1 MGLWNWMVTQ
11 ATGVDPAAEQ
21 ARSDAADAANA
32 TINQQL
38 VDQGTW
44 TQAQADAANADIA
57 TGNASTGDN
66 NVMGAIDAAG
76 QAGLAEGLNNIL
88 TAPGNLVGAVG
99 SGASTM
105 LWGIVKAI
113 PWWVWLV
120 AAGALFVWMGGLE
133 LLRGR
138 LGKRA

>member
-1 MGLWNWMVTQ
+1 MVTQ

-21 ARSDAADAANA
+21 ARSDAADAANT

-57 TGNASTGDN
+57 IGNASTGDN
-66 NVMGAIDAAG
+66 NVMGAIDAEAVV
-76 QAGLAEGLNNIL
+76 GLKEGLNNVL
-88 TAPGNLVGAVG
+88 TAPGALVGGVG
-99 SGASTM
+99 SGASTL
-105 LWGIVKAI
+105 LWGIVKNI
-113 PWWVWLV
+113 PWWVWV
-120 AAGALFVWMGGLE
+120 AAAGALFVWMGGLS

-138 LGKRA
+138 LART